1 MKYCSSCSEPA
12 QNSMVMCANCGARNF
27 SDIPTNADHDASNKN
42 RTHSDST
49 VQKPSATTYGTTSV
63 QGDVPIGWL
72 QSPPTPWRRY
82 AARSLDLLVFGY
94 AGFAIIGFVFYAVAP
109 YTADQFFS
117 LFTTP
122 GGIFLDFIITTLV
135 GCVLSGIIIGLSGSS
150 LGKLLFGIMVVDQNG
165 FKIGASQGIQRD
177 LSVYVRGLGLGIPV
191 VSLITQW
198 MSYSTLKET
207 EATSWDTEK
216 SYAVWHRPSG
226 PGQYM
231 LNALGILLII
241 VVTTA
246 ARVMNSI

>member
-1 MKYCSSCSEPA
+1 
-12 QNSMVMCANCGARNF
+12 MVMCANCGARNF
-27 SDIPTNADHDASNKN
+27 LDIPNNADHDASDKN
-42 RTHSDST
+42 RTQSDTT
-49 VQKPSATTYGTTSV
+49 VQKSSSTTYGITSV

-94 AGFAIIGFVFYAVAP
+94 AGLAIIGFVFYAVAP

-117 LFTTP
+117 VFTAP
-122 GGIFLDFIITTLV
+122 GGIILDFIITALI
-135 GCVLSGIIIGLSGSS
+135 GCVLNGIIIGLSGSS

-177 LSVYVRGLGLGIPV
+177 LSVYLRGLGLGVPV
-191 VSLITQW
+191 VSLITLW
-198 MSYSTLKET
+198 MSYSTLRKT
-207 EATSWDTEK
+207 GSTSWDTEK
-216 SYAVWHRPSG
+216 NYAVWHRPSG

-231 LNALGILLII
+231 LNILGILLLI
-241 VVTTA
+241 VVTAA

>member
-27 SDIPTNADHDASNKN
+27 LDIPTNADQNASDKN
-42 RTHSDST
+42 RTQSDST
-49 VQKPSATTYGTTSV
+49 IQKSSSTTYGTTSA

-94 AGFAIIGFVFYAVAP
+94 AGLAIIGFVFYAVAP

-117 LFTTP
+117 VFTAP
-122 GGIFLDFIITTLV
+122 GGIILDFIITALV
-135 GCVLSGIIIGLSGSS
+135 GCVLNGIIIGLSGSS
-150 LGKLLFGIMVVDQNG
+150 LGKLLFGIMIVDQNG

-177 LSVYVRGLGLGIPV
+177 LSVYVRGLGLGVPV
-191 VSLITQW
+191 VSLIMLW
-198 MSYSTLKET
+198 MSYSKLKQT
-207 EATSWDTEK
+207 GSTSWDTEK
-216 SYAVWHRPSG
+216 SYSVWHRPSG

-231 LNALGILLII
+231 LNILGILLLI